1 LVLIAYIQ
9 KKCKTPGFFFACCTF
24 HERSLSTQRAT
35 PKMAF
40 GLVFFLPRIVPEA
53 KLAVVLG
60 DQRVVSFP
68 FRIFRI
74 FGVLRLHTCSV
85 RKGRLFG
92 VTETPFEA
100 RYAHGVIAPGV
111 LHACR
116 DIETNGAF
124 YFGAHGQRPTKDGAP
139 HAQPFFP
146 FWARCFAQRVVATP
160 KLGL

>member
-1 LVLIAYIQ
+1 MLPFY
-9 KKCKTPGFFFACCTF
+9 
-24 HERSLSTQRAT
+24 ERSLSAQRAT

-74 FGVLRLHTCSV
+74 FGVLRLHACSV
-85 RKGRLFG
+85 RKGLLSG
-92 VTETPFEA
+92 VTETETETPFKA

-111 LHACR
+111 LHAWR

-124 YFGAHGQRPTKDGAP
+124 YFGAHGQRPAKDGAP

-146 FWARCFAQRVVATP
+146 LWVRCFAHRVVATP
-160 KLGL
+160 KSGL